1 MTIRIGDTA
10 FIKQGHAAI
19 VKGRVQ
25 DTGQLELKVDTPE
38 VQRDTRH
45 GILNALTPEVRKE
58 LYAILDQVK
67 ADTQV
72 PGERLDQIREKL
84 TEVEKD
90 PRNFVLA
97 KYLRAEMGHLINTHN
112 IKPKEYSVYESK
124 AR

>member
-1 MTIRIGDTA
+1 MSIRVGDTV
-10 FIKQGHAAI
+10 FIKSGHAAI
-19 VKGRVQ
+19 VKGRST

-38 VQRDTRH
+38 VQHDTRH
-45 GILNALTPEVRKE
+45 GVINGMTPDARKE
-58 LYAILDQVK
+58 LYEILDQVK
-67 ADTQV
+67 EATSV
-72 PGERLDQIREKL
+72 PSERVDQMRDKILEL
-84 TEVEKD
+84 EKD